1 MVKALKMVLA
11 EKVPH
16 LKNICGIAI
25 DLSAVPMPS
34 SSEGSQKFFDSFL
47 TSSAAQSVYFGK
59 RSVSFSE
66 TSKDSPAG
74 TSWEIKASITF
85 PNSDKNRALRI
96 EEFRKAKF
104 LIVQLSGGNALLL
117 GRNDYFQN
125 AAPQIKIKS
134 DEQLTTVEFMVTS
147 MMPTGF
153 LPDYNAA
160 LLPHDVPV
168 NLLNAS

>member
-1 MVKALKMVLA
+1 MVLA

-25 DLSAVPMPS
+25 DLSAVPVPS
-34 SSEGSQKFFDSFL
+34 VSESGQPFYDSYL
-47 TSSAAQSVYFGK
+47 SSSAAQSVYFGK

-66 TSKDSPAG
+66 TSKESAAG

-104 LIVQLSGGNALLL
+104 LIVQLSGGNALLV
-117 GRNDYFQN
+117 GRNDYSQN
-125 AAPQIKIKS
+125 TAPVIKIKS
-134 DEQLTTVEFMVTS
+134 DEQLTTVEFIVTS
-147 MMPTGF
+147 IMPTGL
-153 LPDYNAA
+153 LPDHNSA